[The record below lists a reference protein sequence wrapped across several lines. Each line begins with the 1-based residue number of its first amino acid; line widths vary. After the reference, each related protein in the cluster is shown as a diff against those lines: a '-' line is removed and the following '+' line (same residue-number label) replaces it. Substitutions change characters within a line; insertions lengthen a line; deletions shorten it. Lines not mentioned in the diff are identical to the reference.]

1 MNPHGPHIGHSLNQV
16 WYLFH
21 NIIPRWSVRLTVLL
35 VTNLPSASTKRE
47 NPIATIACYLPY
59 SINGHLSVCLSVPQ
73 RLLTQPE
80 KKRYMANFLL
90 KCRNCRCHGN
100 KALSEPTKTLP
111 WNQKLRLYL
120 LYNRSC
126 GQFTVK
132 ISKFSLPWERGSSD
146 KSSTD
151 TIKLADPDA
160 CKYPGRISCTS
171 SVIVDFVLKIANFR

>member
-1 MNPHGPHIGHSLNQV
+1 
-16 WYLFH
+16 
-21 NIIPRWSVRLTVLL
+21 
-35 VTNLPSASTKRE
+35 
-47 NPIATIACYLPY
+47 
-59 SINGHLSVCLSVPQ
+59 
-73 RLLTQPE
+73 
-80 KKRYMANFLL
+80 MANFLL

-171 SVIVDFVLKIANFR
+171 SVIVDFVLKIANFRWDGNKGLCNSCRRMIIHRPPYGFIRPRFGLWNMPILKFLNPQKIFRGRGGQGAPFGTHMLHTQTLNKMT